1 MHAVN
6 FPGMRNI
13 NRSIVLNMIREHGPI
28 SRSEIARRCELAP
41 SAVSNIVSELLS
53 LGLIREG
60 RLAQSSGGR
69 PPTLLELNASS
80 AYVVGVNVGLTTT
93 IALATDLKGQP
104 VARAARVSDPVEG
117 PDAVLKRVEWAIRS
131 AVAQAGQEL
140 KSVVGVGVGVPGLVE
155 TASGRSLFSPNLHW
169 TDVPVRDIL
178 QQRLGVPVYI
188 DNDVRA
194 ATLGEREFGV
204 GRGAR
209 HMVAVFVGSAIG
221 AGLILDGELYY
232 GAGEGAGEIGHIQVV
247 DHGPLCSCGKRGCL
261 EAVASGRAIAR
272 DAVQRLR
279 RGERI
284 AGLSDKPHDEISA
297 KDVAEAAKKGD
308 PVAREIMEKAAHHIG
323 WAVSVLVNTY
333 NPELVVIG
341 GGVSQAG
348 ELLLG
353 PIRETI
359 ERHAMPVARDR
370 VRIVQGALGKD
381 AGPVG
386 AAALVM
392 SKLFPAIHLAQS
404 QLIAQGG

>member
-1 MHAVN
+1 MQAVN

-28 SRSEIARRCELAP
+28 SRSEIARRSELAP
-41 SAVSNIVSELLS
+41 SAVSNIVAELLA

-93 IALATDLKGQP
+93 IALATDLKGNP
-104 VARAARVSDPVEG
+104 VARAALTSDPAEG
-117 PDAVLKRVEWAIRS
+117 PESVLLRVERTIRS
-131 AVAQAGQEL
+131 AVEQAGQDLEH
-140 KSVVGVGVGVPGLVE
+140 VVGVGVGVPGLVE
-155 TASGRSLFSPNLHW
+155 TETGRSLFSPNLQW
-169 TDVPVRDIL
+169 KDVPVREIL
-178 QQRLGVPVYI
+178 QERLGVPVYV

-194 ATLGEREFGV
+194 ATLGEREFGT

-247 DHGPLCSCGKRGCL
+247 EGGPLCSCGKRGCL

-272 DAVQRLR
+272 EAVARLSS
-279 RGERI
+279 GDRI
-284 AGLSDKPHDEISA
+284 TGLTGRADDEISA
-297 KDVAEAAKKGD
+297 KDVAEAAQMGD
-308 PVAREIMEKAAHHIG
+308 PVAREIMEKAARHIG
-323 WAVSVLVNTY
+323 WAVSAVVNTF
-333 NPELVVIG
+333 NPELVVIS

-353 PIRETI
+353 PIRDMVS
-359 ERHAMPVARDR
+359 RHAMPVARDR
-370 VRIVQGALGKD
+370 VRIVPGALGKD
-381 AGPVG
+381 AGPIG

-392 SKLFPAIHLAQS
+392 RRLFPSIHLAQS